1 MPLELT
7 TSLAL
12 WQILLLSAI
21 SLLVGVLGGFV
32 GLALGTMR
40 LPAILLMAR
49 DMPASVA
56 GGTNIVVSTLSALT
70 GSFQHL
76 RERRIDLGVLLAMG
90 LPSVAGAFVGGF
102 FSEIAPEGLLVGL
115 AGAFVL
121 WQGVEFLVQV
131 RIQPSAG
138 NSSYSTPQKRLTFNP
153 QRLSTEAGIGLG
165 IGLLGGAVG
174 LILGSIRLPSLIRI
188 LKMDPRVAAGTNMAI
203 GFLVGAFGFA
213 GHGLKGQ
220 VDITLMGA
228 MGAAGMVGTYF
239 GARLTKRVGAN
250 TLIVAT
256 GWVLIVVGVLL
267 VWNAYLRW
275 QS

>member
-1 MPLELT
+1 
-7 TSLAL
+7 
-12 WQILLLSAI
+12 
-21 SLLVGVLGGFV
+21 
-32 GLALGTMR
+32 
-40 LPAILLMAR
+40 
-49 DMPASVA
+49 MPASIA

-70 GSFQHL
+70 GSYHHL

-90 LPSVAGAFVGGF
+90 VPSVVGAFVGGF
-102 FSEIAPEGLLVGL
+102 FSEVAPEGLLVGL

-131 RIQPSAG
+131 RVRPSAG
-138 NSSYSTPQKRLTFNP
+138 SPGHVIPQKRLTFNR

-188 LKMDPRVAAGTNMAI
+188 LKMDPRVAAGTNLAI

-220 VDITLMGA
+220 VDVTLMGA

-250 TLIVAT
+250 TLIIAT
-256 GWVLIVVGVLL
+256 GWVLIVVGALL